1 MAETPMREL
10 SAEKV
15 FSEYGTMVY
24 RLLYARTGNKQDAED
39 LLQEVFL
46 RYHRVAPSF
55 QSEDHR
61 KAWLLT
67 VAANCAKSLLRSPWH
82 RRTVPLEDV
91 YRYDDPEASAVDQAL
106 ARLDGKYRSVVHLYY
121 YEGYDTGEIAQ
132 ILGRRPS
139 TVRAQLTR
147 ARRMLAEL
155 LKEEL

>member
-1 MAETPMREL
+1 MTDTEEAMDRWG
-10 SAEKV
+10 SA
-15 FSEYGTMVY
+15 VY
-24 RLLYARTGNKQDAED
+24 RAAYALTRSRQDAD
-39 LLQEVFL
+39 DIYQEVFL
-46 RYHRVAPSF
+46 RYHRAAPDF

-67 VAANCAKSLLRSPWH
+67 VASNCAKSLLRSPWH

-91 YRYDDPEASAVDQAL
+91 YRYDDSETSAVDAAL
-106 ARLDGKYRSVVHLYY
+106 ARLDSKYRSVVHLYY

>member
-1 MAETPMREL
+1 M
-10 SAEKV
+10 
-15 FSEYGTMVY
+15 
-24 RLLYARTGNKQDAED
+24 
-39 LLQEVFL
+39 
-46 RYHRVAPSF
+46 
-55 QSEDHR
+55 
-61 KAWLLT
+61 
-67 VAANCAKSLLRSPWH
+67 AANCAKSLLRSPWH